1 MQLRERLVSAFHFVR
16 LAVFVLILPL
26 VSVAQAQD
34 YPNKPIRVVLT
45 YTAGGVSD
53 GIMRL
58 LAPKMEE
65 KLGQKLNI
73 EAKPGAAGNIGVI
86 EVAKSPPD
94 GYTLVVTAAN
104 NFVINQFTMKMPID
118 PLTALAPVAKLAD
131 VPLVLFSNP
140 TIPAK
145 NFSEF
150 MAYVKANPGKINFG
164 SPAAGTV
171 NHLLLERVKQMRGL
185 DMQHIP
191 YRGSPQGVM
200 ALLQNDIQ
208 LFTVGFAAGI
218 GHLKDGKFTAMAV
231 ATDERLPEL
240 PDVPTLIESGLPG
253 FTGANWWGMAAPA
266 GTPDAVIGK
275 IREAVQEAL
284 REPNVVERYKAL
296 GLVIPKETPEQFA
309 ASLKAEAAQWSDTV
323 KKGNITVE

>member
-1 MQLRERLVSAFHFVR
+1 MRCTNFLR
-16 LAVFVLILPL
+16 LATAGITLSLSAL
-26 VSVAQAQD
+26 SAYAQGFPD
-34 YPNKPIRVVLT
+34 KPIRVVLT

-65 KLGQKLNI
+65 VLGQKLII
-73 EAKPGAAGNIGVI
+73 EAKPGAAGNIGTI
-86 EVAKSPPD
+86 EVAKSAPD
-94 GYTLVVTAAN
+94 GYTLVVTATN
-104 NFVINQFTMKMPID
+104 NFVINQFTMAMPID

-145 NFSEF
+145 NFAAF

-164 SPAAGTV
+164 SPAPGTV
-171 NHLLLERVKQMRGL
+171 NHLLLERVKLARNL

-191 YRGSPQGVM
+191 YRGSPQGVL

-208 LFTVGFAAGI
+208 LFTVGLAAGL
-218 GHLKDGKFTAMAV
+218 GHLKDGKFTALAV
-231 ATDERLPEL
+231 ATPERLPEL
-240 PDVPTLIESGLPG
+240 PDTPTLIESGLAG

-266 GTPDAVIGK
+266 GTPEPVVRK
-275 IREAVQEAL
+275 LREAVQAAL
-284 REPNVVERYKAL
+284 KEPNVIARYKAIGL
-296 GLVIPKETPEQFA
+296 GVPKESPEQWA
-309 ASLKAEAAQWSDTV
+309 AGLKAEADLWSEIV
-323 KKGNITVE
+323 KKAGVKLQ

>member
-1 MQLRERLVSAFHFVR
+1 MRFTG
-16 LAVFVLILPL
+16 LARTIATAASLSLIAIA
-26 VSVAQAQD
+26 SAQAQD
-34 YPNKPIRVVLT
+34 FPTKPIRVVLT

-65 KLGQKLNI
+65 VLGQKLII
-73 EAKPGAAGNIGVI
+73 EAKPGAAGNIGTI

-94 GYTLVVTAAN
+94 GYTLVVTATN
-104 NFVINQFTMKMPID
+104 NFVINQYTMKMSID

-140 TIPAK
+140 NIPAK
-145 NFSEF
+145 NFAEF
-150 MAYVKANPGKINFG
+150 MDYVKANPGKVNFG

-171 NHLLLERVKQMRGL
+171 NHMLLERVKQTRNL

-208 LFTVGFAAGI
+208 LFTVGYAAGV
-218 GHLKDGKFTAMAV
+218 GHLKDGKFTALAV
-231 ATDERLPEL
+231 ATGARLPEL

-253 FTGANWWGMAAPA
+253 FTGANWWGMAAPV
-266 GTPDAVIGK
+266 GTPEPVIRK
-275 IREAVQEAL
+275 LREAVQAAL
-284 REPNVVERYKAL
+284 AQPNVIERYKAIGL
-296 GLVIPKETPEQFA
+296 GIPKDSPEQWA
-309 ASLKAEAAQWSDTV
+309 AGLKAEAALWSETV
-323 KKGNITVE
+323 KKGGITVE

>member
-1 MQLRERLVSAFHFVR
+1 MRRIGFVR
-16 LAVFVLILPL
+16 LAAAGLLLLLSAP
-26 VSVAQAQD
+26 SGHAQD
-34 YPNKPIRVVLT
+34 YPDKPIRVVLT

-65 KLGQKLNI
+65 MLGQKLII
-73 EAKPGAAGNIGVI
+73 EAKPGAAGNIGTI

-94 GYTLVVTAAN
+94 GYTLVVTATN
-104 NFVINQFTMKMPID
+104 NFVINQYTMKMPID

-145 NFSEF
+145 DFAAF
-150 MAYVKANPGKINFG
+150 IDYVKANPAKVNFG

-171 NHLLLERVKQMRGL
+171 NHMLLERVKQTKGL

-191 YRGSPQGVM
+191 FRGSPQGVM

-208 LFTVGFAAGI
+208 LFTVGYAAGI
-218 GHLKDGKFTAMAV
+218 GHLKDGKLTALAV
-231 ATDERLPEL
+231 ASDERLPEL
-240 PDVPTLIESGLPG
+240 PDTPTLAESGLPG

-266 GTPDAVIGK
+266 GTPEPVVRK
-275 IREAVQEAL
+275 IREAVQAAL
-284 REPNVVERYKAL
+284 KEPNVIARYKAL
-296 GLVIPKETPEQFA
+296 GLGIPKQSPEQWA
-309 ASLKAEAAQWSDTV
+309 AGLRAEAELWSDTV
-323 KKGNITVE
+323 KRGGIVLQ

>member
-1 MQLRERLVSAFHFVR
+1 MRRIGNCLALALLLLAGPVR
-16 LAVFVLILPL
+16 
-26 VSVAQAQD
+26 AQD
-34 YPNKPIRVVLT
+34 FPDKPIRVVLT

-65 KLGQKLNI
+65 VLGQKLII

-94 GYTLVVTAAN
+94 GYTLVVTATN

-118 PLTALAPVAKLAD
+118 PLTALVPVAKLAD

-140 TIPAK
+140 TVPAK
-145 NFSEF
+145 NFIEF
-150 MAYVKANPGKINFG
+150 IEYVKANPGKVNFG
-164 SPAAGTV
+164 SPAPGTV
-171 NHLLLERVKQMRGL
+171 NQLLLERVKQVRGL
-185 DMQHIP
+185 NMQHIP
-191 YRGSPQGVM
+191 YRGSPQAAM

-208 LFTVGFAAGI
+208 LFTVGYAAGV
-218 GHLKDGKFTAMAV
+218 GHLKEGKFTAMAV
-231 ATDERLPEL
+231 ATRERLPEL
-240 PDVPTLIESGLPG
+240 PEVPTLIESGLPG
-253 FTGANWWGMAAPA
+253 FIAANWWGMAAPA
-266 GTPDAVIGK
+266 GTPDAVVNK
-275 IREAVQEAL
+275 IREAVRQAL

-323 KKGNITVE
+323 KKGNIIVE

>member
-1 MQLRERLVSAFHFVR
+1 MRRLGFVRCAAAGFLVSMSA
-16 LAVFVLILPL
+16 LSSA
-26 VSVAQAQD
+26 AQE
-34 YPNKPIRVVLT
+34 YPNKPIRVVMT

-53 GIMRL
+53 GIIRL

-65 KLGQKLNI
+65 VLGQKLI
-73 EAKPGAAGNIGVI
+73 VEAKPGAAGNIGVI

-118 PLTALAPVAKLAD
+118 PLTALVPVAKLAD
-131 VPLVLFSNP
+131 VPLVLFTNP
-140 TIPAK
+140 TIPVK
-145 NFSEF
+145 NFAEF

-164 SPAAGTV
+164 SPAPGTV
-171 NHLLLERVKQMRGL
+171 NHLLLERVKQLRGL

-208 LFTVGFAAGI
+208 LFTVGYAAGI
-218 GHLKDGKFTAMAV
+218 GHLKEGKFVALAV
-231 ATDERLPEL
+231 ATEERLLDL
-240 PDVPTLIESGLPG
+240 PDVPTLSESGLPG

-266 GTPDAVIGK
+266 GTPEPIIRK
-275 IREAVQEAL
+275 IREAVLAAL
-284 REPNVVERYKAL
+284 REPNVLERFKTL
-296 GLVIPKETPEQFA
+296 GLVVPKETPEQFA
-309 ASLKAEAAQWSDTV
+309 ASLQAEAAQWSDTV